1 MLAPHSLTLFS
12 TYTILLIEIH
22 IDLTKF
28 IYII

>member
-1 MLAPHSLTLFS
+1 MLALHSLTHFS

-22 IDLTKF
+22 MDLTNF